1 LGVFLLANREFI
13 FLENRT
19 YSEQD
24 GYAVACITVPYDYPV
39 VNGFVRGEM
48 LPSGWVVKEIEPS
61 VCEVTYIAQ
70 VDPKGWIPPFIVN
83 WVATDALAAL
93 TKIRTILTETTEQK

>member
-24 GYAVACITVPYDYPV
+24 GYVVACITVPYDYPV
-39 VNGFVRGEM
+39 VIGFVRGEM
-48 LPSGWVVKEIEPS
+48 LPSGWVVKEIEPN